1 MSPSKILVAAALG
14 ASVIGLSTL
23 NASADVA
30 CAGPVC
36 WHVQERY
43 EYPPSAGVTIH
54 EETWKAGPGVT
65 FREHRGRGYWSGDR
79 WTEW

>member
-1 MSPSKILVAAALG
+1 MSPSKVLVAAALG

-43 EYPPSAGVTIH
+43 EYPPTAGVTIH
-54 EETWKAGPGVT
+54 EETWKPGPGVT